1 MTRRLLAMACFGIPI
16 LLTLPAS
23 AESVLFT
30 PGEYVACGSFMAA
43 LQTDQAGTQ
52 HHLDACVADAGTE
65 ELCERRLVLRL
76 ERCGEV
82 LGEKDTFQQ
91 MSTDAGLARKHAR
104 SRLRKLG
111 KGYREALTTTQ
122 AREASGDVDATAQSL
137 LEIYDVYWLVSWTSL
152 EAAEKMNQSLRTD
165 AAEVG
170 LDLASV
176 DAYVIEALDALRA
189 AKLRGNFE
197 TIESAIQTQ
206 RKQ

>member
-1 MTRRLLAMACFGIPI
+1 MSRRLLAIACFGIPI

-23 AESVLFT
+23 AENVLFT
-30 PGEYVACGSFMAA
+30 PEEYVACGSFMDA
-43 LQTDQAGTQ
+43 LQTDEAGTRR
-52 HHLDACVADAGTE
+52 HLDACVAEAGTE

-91 MSTDAGLARKHAR
+91 MGTDAGLAQKHAR
-104 SRLRKLG
+104 SRLRKLAS
-111 KGYREALTTTQ
+111 GYKQALASTQ
-122 AREASGDVDATAQSL
+122 AREASGDTDATAQSL

-152 EAAEKMNQSLRTD
+152 EAAEKMNQRLRTD
-165 AAEVG
+165 ASEVG
-170 LDLASV
+170 LELASV

-189 AKLRGNFE
+189 AKLRGDFE

-206 RKQ
+206 REK